1 MSVDPTIQAFLDQYH
16 AKQFPP
22 YTQFTPPALRAWFNE
37 QFHSKPPV
45 NPIPVADV
53 SDHDVNGPN
62 GRIRCRVYTPEG
74 EGPLPALMYFHGGGF
89 VIRDDM
95 AIYDQ
100 TCRRICQGV
109 GCVVI
114 AVDFRLA
121 PEYPFPAAPE
131 DCYAATCWV
140 AEHAKAL
147 NIDAQ
152 RFGVWGESCGG
163 NLATVVPM
171 MARDRGGPKLA
182 CQVIVTA
189 MLDVAFDTPSYH
201 ANGNGEYLLS
211 VDTMRWFW
219 GHYLQGQPNE
229 AKHDPYCAPCQ
240 ATDLHGLPP
249 AIVITVDYDPLRDEG
264 AAYAQQLEA
273 AGVSVDYHNFPGLVH
288 GFFDHTR
295 FCPAALGACQEV
307 MACSKQLLT

>member
-1 MSVDPTIQAFLDQYH
+1 MSVDPNIQSFLDQYH

-22 YTQFTPPALRAWFNE
+22 YTHFAPQALRTWFNE
-37 QFHSKPPV
+37 QFYSKPQAEK
-45 NPIPVADV
+45 IPVADV
-53 SDHDVNGPN
+53 NNYHVDGPD
-62 GRIRCRVYTPEG
+62 GQIRCRVYTPEG
-74 EGPLPALMYFHGGGF
+74 KAPFPALMYFHGGGF

-100 TCRRICQGV
+100 TCRRICQGM

-121 PEYPFPAAPE
+121 PEHPFPAAPE
-131 DCYAATCWV
+131 DCYAATCW
-140 AEHAKAL
+140 AAKHAQTL
-147 NIDAQ
+147 NIDTQ

-182 CQVIVTA
+182 CQVIVTP
-189 MLDVAFDTPSYH
+189 MLDVAFDTLSYH
-201 ANGNGEYLLS
+201 ANGNGTYLLS

-219 GHYLQGQPNE
+219 EQYLHGIPN
-229 AKHDPYCAPCQ
+229 AKHDAYCAPCQ
-240 ATDLHGLPP
+240 ASDLHGLPP

-273 AGVSVDYHNFPGLVH
+273 AGVSVLYHNFPGLIH
-288 GFFDHTR
+288 GFFDHTG
-295 FCPAALGACQEV
+295 FCPAALIACREV
-307 MACSKQLLT
+307 MAWSKQLLT